1 MKKVLSF
8 VLALVMV
15 MALSVTAFAANGI
28 PNTGDGEFP
37 GSTDN
42 IDITANFTDNKDVV
56 NHKYHVTVKW
66 EPNVTISYSN
76 GYTTYTWNT
85 TETKYETKAT
95 DAAWSVNEGANIKI
109 TVENR
114 SDGAIKAEC
123 GKPMAVDGVNV
134 NIQGSYDNESN
145 GTLTIGSAAGEN
157 YTAGEMQHAS
167 ATYTIENVSGS
178 ISQSGTIATITVTV
192 SADKTGGQTT

>member
-28 PNTGDGEFP
+28 PNTGVGEFP
-37 GSTDN
+37 GSKDN

-66 EPNVTISYSN
+66 APNVTISYSN
-76 GYTTYTWNT
+76 GYTTYTWDPAN
-85 TETKYETKAT
+85 TKYETKAT
-95 DAAWSVNEGANIKI
+95 EAAWSVNEGANIKI

-114 SDGAIKAEC
+114 SDGAIQAVC
-123 GKPMAVDGVNV
+123 GAPMAVAGVNA

-145 GTLTIGSAAGEN
+145 GTLNIGSAAGEN
-157 YTAGEMQHAS
+157 YTAGEMQSAS
-167 ATYTIENVSGS
+167 ATYSITGVTGS
-178 ISQSGTIATITVTV
+178 IDKNGTIATITVTV
-192 SADKTGGQTT
+192 KAAS

>member
-15 MALSVTAFAANGI
+15 MALSVTAFAE
-28 PNTGDGEFP
+28 TYEGEGTFP
-37 GSTDN
+37 AEGKSERTD
-42 IDITANFTDNKDVV
+42 IVATFNKHEDVV

-95 DAAWSVNEGANIKI
+95 EAAWSVNEGANIKI

-114 SDGAIKAEC
+114 SDGAIQAVC
-123 GKPMAVDGVNV
+123 GAPMAVADVNA

-145 GTLTIGSAAGEN
+145 GTLNIGSAAGEN
-157 YTAGEMQHAS
+157 YSAGEMKSAS
-167 ATYTIENVSGS
+167 ATYNITGVTGS
-178 ISQSGTIATITVTV
+178 IDKDGTIATITVTV
-192 SADKTGGQTT
+192 KAAP

>member
-15 MALSVTAFAANGI
+15 LALSVTAFAG
-28 PNTGDGEFP
+28 TYQDEGTFP
-37 GSTDN
+37 AEGKSESTN
-42 IDITANFTDNKDVV
+42 IEATFNKQKDVV

-66 EPNVTISYSN
+66 ESTVAISYSN

-85 TETKYETKAT
+85 TETKYEKKDT
-95 DAAWSVNEGANIKI
+95 AAEWTVNDGANIKI

-123 GKPMAVDGVNV
+123 GQPVAVAGVNAT
-134 NIQGSYDNESN
+134 IQGNYDTTTN
-145 GTLTIGSAAGEN
+145 GTLNIASAAGEN
-157 YTAGEMQHAS
+157 YTAGEMKSAS
-167 ATYTIENVSGS
+167 ATYS
-178 ISQSGTIATITVTV
+178 ITGVTGAIDKNGTIATITVTV
-192 SADKTGGQTT
+192 NAAS

>member
-15 MALSVTAFAANGI
+15 LALSVTAFAANGI
-28 PNTGDGEFP
+28 PNSGVGKFP

-56 NHKYHVTVKW
+56 NHKYHVTVNW
-66 EPNVTISYSN
+66 QPTVTISYSN
-76 GYTTYTWNT
+76 GYTTYTWDPAH
-85 TETKYETKAT
+85 TKYETKET
-95 DAAWSVNEGANIKI
+95 DAAWSINEGANIKI

-123 GKPMAVDGVNV
+123 GKPVAVAGVNA
-134 NIQGSYDNESN
+134 NIQGKYDTESN
-145 GTLTIGSAAGEN
+145 GTLNIGSAAGEN
-157 YTAGEMQHAS
+157 YTAGKMQSAS
-167 ATYTIENVSGS
+167 ATYSITGVTGS
-178 ISQSGTIATITVTV
+178 IDKDGTIATITVKV
-192 SADKTGGQTT
+192 SAA

>member
-15 MALSVTAFAANGI
+15 LALSVTAFAEVHQGEGTI
-28 PNTGDGEFP
+28 PAGGKSE
-37 GSTDN
+37 STN
-42 IDITANFTDNKDVV
+42 IEATFNKHDDVV

-76 GYTTYTWNT
+76 GYTTYTWDPAK
-85 TETKYETKAT
+85 TKYETKAT
-95 DAAWSVNEGANIKI
+95 EAAWSVNEGANIKI

-114 SDGAIKAEC
+114 SDGAIQAVC
-123 GKPMAVDGVNV
+123 GAPMAVAGVTA

-145 GTLTIGSAAGEN
+145 GTLNIGSAAGEN
-157 YTAGEMQHAS
+157 YSAGKMQSAS
-167 ATYTIENVSGS
+167 ATYSITGVTGS
-178 ISQSGTIATITVTV
+178 IDKDGTIATITVTV
-192 SADKTGGQTT
+192 KAAP

>member
-1 MKKVLSF
+1 MKKVLSV

-15 MALSVTAFAANGI
+15 MALSVTSCAANGI

-95 DAAWSVNEGANIKI
+95 EAAWTVNEGANIKI

-114 SDGAIKAEC
+114 SDGAIQAVC
-123 GKPMAVDGVNV
+123 GAPMAVADVNA

-145 GTLTIGSAAGEN
+145 GTLNIGSAAGEN
-157 YTAGEMQHAS
+157 YSAGEMKSAS
-167 ATYTIENVSGS
+167 ATYNITGVTGS
-178 ISQSGTIATITVTV
+178 IDKDGTIATITVTV
-192 SADKTGGQTT
+192 KAAP

>member
-15 MALSVTAFAANGI
+15 LALSVTAFAEVHQ
-28 PNTGDGEFP
+28 GEGTFP
-37 GSTDN
+37 AEGKSESTN
-42 IDITANFTDNKDVV
+42 IEATFNKHDDVV

-66 EPNVTISYSN
+66 DSTVTISYSN
-76 GYTTYTWNT
+76 GYTTYTWDPAN
-85 TETKYETKAT
+85 TKYETKAT

-123 GKPMAVDGVNV
+123 GKPVAVAGVNA
-134 NIQGSYDNESN
+134 NIQGNYDTESN
-145 GTLTIGSAAGEN
+145 GTLNIGSAAGEN
-157 YTAGEMQHAS
+157 YAPGEKQSAS
-167 ATYTIENVSGS
+167 ATYSITGVTGS
-178 ISQSGTIATITVTV
+178 IDKNGTIATITVKV
-192 SADKTGGQTT
+192 SAV

>member
-15 MALSVTAFAANGI
+15 MALSVTSFAANGI

-95 DAAWSVNEGANIKI
+95 EAAWTVNEGANIKI

-114 SDGAIKAEC
+114 SDGAIQAVC
-123 GKPMAVDGVNV
+123 GAPMAVADVNA

-145 GTLTIGSAAGEN
+145 GTLNIGSAAGEN
-157 YTAGEMQHAS
+157 YSAGEMKSAS
-167 ATYTIENVSGS
+167 ATYNITGVTGS
-178 ISQSGTIATITVTV
+178 IDKDGTIATITVTV
-192 SADKTGGQTT
+192 KAAP

>member
-15 MALSVTAFAANGI
+15 MALSVTAFAANGT

-37 GSTDN
+37 GSRDD

-56 NHKYHVTVKW
+56 NHKYHVTVNW
-66 EPNVTISYSN
+66 QPTVVISYSN
-76 GYTTYTWNT
+76 GYTTYTWDPAN
-85 TETKYETKAT
+85 TKYETKAT
-95 DAAWSVNEGANIKI
+95 EAAWSVNEGANIKI

-114 SDGAIKAEC
+114 SDGAIQAVC
-123 GKPMAVDGVNV
+123 GAPMAVAGVNA

-145 GTLTIGSAAGEN
+145 GTLNIGSAAGEN
-157 YTAGEMQHAS
+157 YTAGEMQSAS
-167 ATYTIENVSGS
+167 ATYSITGVTGS
-178 ISQSGTIATITVTV
+178 IDKNGTIATITVTV
-192 SADKTGGQTT
+192 KAAP